1 MSYKI
6 TLQPSGHRFTAEADE
21 SVLDAALRQGLIIPY
36 SCRGGTCGRCMGK
49 VVEGEVRYPDGQ
61 PPALSTTEAAIGQAL
76 FCQARP
82 ASDLVVEVRE
92 VRRSEDIQ
100 PRRLPCRVA
109 QIDELAHDV
118 RRLWL
123 QLPGNERLQFFAGQ
137 YIDIL
142 LKDGRRRGFSLAN
155 APHADELLELH
166 IRLVPGGTFTRYVF
180 SELKEGALLRFEGP
194 FGQFYLREDSPR
206 PILMLAGGTG
216 FAPLKGI
223 IEHALH
229 TGLERPMHL
238 YWGVRSRRD
247 LYLDAL
253 PRRWAQEH
261 PNFRYTPVLSEPAA
275 EDDWQGST
283 GWVHEALLA
292 DHPRLEG
299 YDVYMSGP
307 PPMIEAARADF
318 VARGLREEHLF
329 FDSFDYAADSQLS

>member
-1 MSYKI
+1 MGSPDRHGHRHQGAGRCDMGQARHRLACPRPRLYSPWTKQDNGRSAAVLRHDMSYKI

-142 LKDGRRRGFSLAN
+142 LKD
-155 APHADELLELH
+155 
-166 IRLVPGGTFTRYVF
+166 
-180 SELKEGALLRFEGP
+180 
-194 FGQFYLREDSPR
+194 
-206 PILMLAGGTG
+206 
-216 FAPLKGI
+216 
-223 IEHALH
+223 
-229 TGLERPMHL
+229 
-238 YWGVRSRRD
+238 
-247 LYLDAL
+247 
-253 PRRWAQEH
+253 
-261 PNFRYTPVLSEPAA
+261 
-275 EDDWQGST
+275 
-283 GWVHEALLA
+283 
-292 DHPRLEG
+292 
-299 YDVYMSGP
+299 
-307 PPMIEAARADF
+307 
-318 VARGLREEHLF
+318 
-329 FDSFDYAADSQLS
+329 